1 VALKSLAST
10 EVLLVDVVALPYGLS
25 RAFCSEGEDRF

>member
-1 VALKSLAST
+1 MALNILTST
-10 EVLLVDVVALPYGLS
+10 EVLLVDVVALSYGLS